1 MSEKSRSAKICD
13 RILKTVILPKG
24 KNMTDV
30 IMRIRSIKG
39 HKKYNLPLFWKLQE
53 NIEGIDAH
61 DMQLFYMNVE
71 SQSNSLIIY
80 LHGGAYV
87 SEILPVHWLMLDKIT
102 KMVDA
107 TFIIPDYPL
116 APYADY
122 KDCYEKLTV
131 FYKKVLQYYPERKII
146 LMGDSAGGGLAAGF
160 AMHLKELNLPVPEK
174 LILLSPWIDLV
185 MDNPEIDDY
194 IKNDPLLKKDE
205 LRVDAQYWANGTDLR
220 DYRISPTYGD
230 VSALTDVTLFAGT
243 HEFFYPDIVKF
254 KNKLD
259 VAGIPNRIYV
269 GQELDHVYP
278 AFPIPEADEALSII
292 SEIINN

>member
-39 HKKYNLPLFWKLQE
+39 QKKYNLPLFWKLQE

-131 FYKKVLQYYPERKII
+131 FYKKVLQYYPDRKII

-259 VAGIPNRIYV
+259 AAGIPNRIYV

-278 AFPIPEADEALSII
+278 AFPIPEADEAISII

>member
-39 HKKYNLPLFWKLQE
+39 QKKYNLPLFWKLQE

-146 LMGDSAGGGLAAGF
+146 LMGDSAGGGPFVL
-160 AMHLKELNLPVPEK
+160 
-174 LILLSPWIDLV
+174 
-185 MDNPEIDDY
+185 
-194 IKNDPLLKKDE
+194 
-205 LRVDAQYWANGTDLR
+205 Q
-220 DYRISPTYGD
+220 
-230 VSALTDVTLFAGT
+230 
-243 HEFFYPDIVKF
+243 
-254 KNKLD
+254 
-259 VAGIPNRIYV
+259 
-269 GQELDHVYP
+269 
-278 AFPIPEADEALSII
+278 
-292 SEIINN
+292 